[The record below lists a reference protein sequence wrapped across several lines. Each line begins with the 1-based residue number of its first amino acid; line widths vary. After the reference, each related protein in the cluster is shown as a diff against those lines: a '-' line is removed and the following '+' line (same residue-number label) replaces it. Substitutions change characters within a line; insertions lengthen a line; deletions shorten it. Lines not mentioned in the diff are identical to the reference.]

1 MGQEWGCLEMVL
13 GNFQCQNV
21 LQIWII
27 VGQGP
32 TVLAIGADGGCLDIL
47 FLANHI
53 SFLSSSLWEMHGLFK
68 D

>member
-1 MGQEWGCLEMVL
+1 MVL

-21 LQIWII
+21 LLIWII

-32 TVLAIGADGGCLDIL
+32 TVPAIGAGAGCLDIL
-47 FLANHI
+47 FLAYHI
-53 SFLSSSLWEMHGLFK
+53 SFLSSSLCEMHGLFK